1 MGLLR
6 RPGPLSVGVIRNAYR
21 RGQHTESLA
30 WSAESNRTVNEGMT
44 TKIMEPILTCKRLQ
58 NVSSKDWRILYK
70 HLDLLKREGSHD
82 QALQLAEMV
91 FCKDIDWVPRQL
103 YEKAFTLLAEHPVST
118 RTHADIGLALFQR
131 YIDLGHMTEYRVDE
145 LLETLYR
152 IVYKYNDPFLRY
164 QYLKIT
170 QKSPRP
176 IRKLRREAL
185 YERLVSL
192 YMATGEIEGA
202 IDVMREAAL
211 NGLGLS
217 FHTNEKLLI
226 ALLESGDIDFA
237 WEIVYKLHGEGI
249 MYSRTWG
256 LFISYSAKAYHHK
269 ALEWAWKTA
278 MIPGNVVLDDWC
290 FLRLMEV
297 GKRHRNYSMV
307 RWAFLRYRQ
316 RILASQQAIPTTG
329 KSLVPLIEAHALAD
343 QLQPSLEIIERLGEG
358 ASDVQL
364 RDIPNFI
371 GLVLKSPQNFSRLEK
386 KFLTLQQKA
395 RAVDSVKTLL
405 YNIILE
411 TLSRKD
417 MHSALTLY
425 REGQFKFDVSPNE
438 DTILSVIRI
447 ACDQR
452 DVLLI
457 DEIISD
463 CQRSKLPVTRRILE
477 PAILSLKQSGITN
490 AANHYLNLMKS
501 LGTQPRPYLTD

>member
-1 MGLLR
+1 M
-6 RPGPLSVGVIRNAYR
+6 
-21 RGQHTESLA
+21 
-30 WSAESNRTVNEGMT
+30 TVNEGTT

-58 NVSSKDWRILYK
+58 NVSSKDWRLLYK
-70 HLDLLKREGSHD
+70 HLDLLKREGSYDH
-82 QALQLAEMV
+82 ALQLVEMI
-91 FCKDIDWVPRQL
+91 FCKDIDWIPRQL
-103 YEKAFTLLAEHPVST
+103 YEKSFTLLAEHPTST
-118 RTHADIGLALFQR
+118 RFHADVGLALFQR

-145 LLETLYR
+145 LLEVLYR

-170 QKSPRP
+170 QVSPRP

-185 YERLVSL
+185 YERLISL
-192 YMATGEIEGA
+192 HVATGEIEGA

-211 NGLGLS
+211 SGLGLS

-226 ALLESGDIDFA
+226 ALLENGDIDFA
-237 WEIVYKLHGEGI
+237 WEIVYKLHGEGV

-256 LFISYSAKAYHHK
+256 LFISYAAKAYHHQ

-278 MIPGNVVLDDWC
+278 MVPGNVVLDDWC

-297 GKRHRNYSMV
+297 AKRHGNYSMV

-316 RILASQQAIPTTG
+316 RILASEQTIPTTG
-329 KSLVPLIEAHALAD
+329 KSLAPLIEAHAFAD
-343 QLQPSLEIIERLGEG
+343 QFQPALEIIERLGEG
-358 ASDVQL
+358 ASDLQL

-371 GLVLKSPQNFSRLEK
+371 DLILKSPQNFSRLEK
-386 KFLTLQQKA
+386 KFLNLQQKA
-395 RAVDSVKTLL
+395 WAVDSVKTLL

-411 TLSRKD
+411 ALSRKD
-417 MHSALTLY
+417 MDSALTLY

-438 DTILSVIRI
+438 DTILSVIKI
-447 ACDQR
+447 ACDQK
-452 DVLLI
+452 DVLLM

-477 PAILSLKQSGITN
+477 PVILSLKQSGITN

-501 LGTQPRPYLTD
+501 LGIHPRPYLTD